1 MPHRD
6 LGGSERRA
14 GPPQYPSLGYLR
26 PHLKEAGR
34 KRMRKGEKKKEEG
47 REGRKEKM
55 LDLKAEVQPT
65 AGSQLWCTP
74 ILSR

>member
-1 MPHRD
+1 
-6 LGGSERRA
+6 
-14 GPPQYPSLGYLR
+14 
-26 PHLKEAGR
+26 
-34 KRMRKGEKKKEEG
+34 MRKGEKKKEEG